1 MAEQQPIL
9 GVEIAGW
16 GSALPS
22 RSLSND
28 ELIAEYDIDS
38 NDEWIQER
46 SGIKSRHII
55 SGDESTL
62 TLAVAAADEALR
74 MSGMG
79 APYQVDRTILATTT
93 SVYRVPGTHQDIGV
107 LLPITGGY
115 SREEASSKEV
125 QTACTGFVTALIE
138 GYRGFP
144 NDGDELDLI
153 IGSDALSTIVDTSDR
168 STAILFAD
176 GAGAV
181 TLWRN
186 DARKETGLLG
196 WYEET
201 DGSARPALYCGNRD
215 GEYVKMNGREVFDRA
230 TRVMVKA
237 GKTAMERAG
246 VTQEEINLVIPH
258 QANSRIIDYA
268 RRKLGI
274 SEDKVV
280 VTIDHHGNTSSG
292 SIPLAL
298 AEAVNDGR
306 IKRGEK
312 MLLVGFGAG
321 MTAAAAVIEW

>member
-1 MAEQQPIL
+1 
-9 GVEIAGW
+9 
-16 GSALPS
+16 
-22 RSLSND
+22 
-28 ELIAEYDIDS
+28 
-38 NDEWIQER
+38 
-46 SGIKSRHII
+46 
-55 SGDESTL
+55 
-62 TLAVAAADEALR
+62 
-74 MSGMG
+74 
-79 APYQVDRTILATTT
+79 
-93 SVYRVPGTHQDIGV
+93 
-107 LLPITGGY
+107 
-115 SREEASSKEV
+115 
-125 QTACTGFVTALIE
+125 LIE

-153 IGSDALSTIVDTSDR
+153 IGADALSTIVDASDR

-181 TLWRN
+181 ALRRSPRYP
-186 DARKETGLLG
+186 DSGLLG

-201 DGSARPALYCGNRD
+201 DGAARPALYCGVRD

-237 GKTAMERAG
+237 GKAAMERAG
-246 VTQEEINLVIPH
+246 VAKEDIALVVPH
-258 QANSRIIDYA
+258 QANSRIIEYA
-268 RRKLGI
+268 RRKLQI
-274 SEDKVV
+274 DEAKVV

-298 AEAVNDGR
+298 AEAVNGGL